1 MAELLSI
8 GLDVGTTSTQLILSR
23 LRVENQGSSFTV
35 PRLQIAKR
43 EVLYRSPVYF
53 TPLVGENLVDGAA
66 IRKIVD
72 AEYAKAG
79 IRKED
84 LDTGAVIITGETSRK
99 ENARAVLENLSEFA
113 GDFVVATALRRPS
126 PSSS

>member
-53 TPLVGENLVDGAA
+53 TPLVENELVDTAKLRA
-66 IRKIVD
+66 LMEE
-72 AEYAKAG
+72 EYQKAG
-79 IRKED
+79 MSKE
-84 LDTGAVIITGETSRK
+84 
-99 ENARAVLENLSEFA
+99 
-113 GDFVVATALRRPS
+113 
-126 PSSS
+126 